1 MGIIVSQAL
10 IDRREGMSEGWRANP
25 GCANEHDI
33 PTLSPIET
41 KNYIKMRSLDFVTT
55 KKRARESN
63 SL

>member
-10 IDRREGMSEGWRANP
+10 IDRREGMSEGGRANP

-41 KNYIKMRSLDFVTT
+41 KKYIKNEVSGLCCYQ
-55 KKRARESN
+55 KERARI
-63 SL
+63 